1 MVETTHDIQME
12 SLNREP
18 VEDTYSSTATAGTE
32 EVELEE
38 PSVRI
43 TRRMAREQGGI
54 PEPQEHPQLKSA
66 LGSRDEPQSRWEAK
80 ANSAEITGF
89 DRITSFTAFMMGLM
103 MNWGSFNVMGFMMGM
118 NYSFFLKR
126 DNNTRFLLD
135 LQTVFPAFILGV
147 FLVNIHLMY
156 FTASV
161 VAGYTYRSRGS
172 SLQENV
178 ALVYDKIPKRYRDSM
193 RFGTRNEFLRRFIGV
208 ISETSETSETS
219 EKKKTV

>member
-1 MVETTHDIQME
+1 MVETAHDIQME

-18 VEDTYSSTATAGTE
+18 VEDTDSSVGTTSTE
-32 EVELEE
+32 EVEVEE

-54 PEPQEHPQLKSA
+54 PEPQEQQQLKSA
-66 LGSRDEPQSRWEAK
+66 LGSRDEPKSRWETPVVAD
-80 ANSAEITGF
+80 ITGF
-89 DRITSFTAFMMGLM
+89 DRITSFTAFMMGIF

-118 NYSFFLKR
+118 NYRFFLKR
-126 DNNTRFLLD
+126 DNTNRFFLD

-161 VAGYTYRSRGS
+161 VAGYTYRSQGG

-178 ALVYDKIPKRYRDSM
+178 AQVYEKIPKRYRDSM

-208 ISETSETSETS
+208 ISETSETSETT
-219 EKKKTV
+219 KKAD

>member
-1 MVETTHDIQME
+1 MVETAHDIQME

-18 VEDTYSSTATAGTE
+18 VEDTDSSTGTTSTE
-32 EVELEE
+32 EVESEE

-54 PEPQEHPQLKSA
+54 PEPKELPQLKSA
-66 LGSRDEPQSRWEAK
+66 VGSGEEPQSRWEAP
-80 ANSAEITGF
+80 AEITGF
-89 DRITSFTAFMMGLM
+89 DRITSFTAFMMGIF

-118 NYSFFLKR
+118 NYRFFLNR
-126 DNNTRFLLD
+126 DNSTRFFLD

-161 VAGYTYRSRGS
+161 VAGYTYRSQGG

-178 ALVYDKIPKRYRDSM
+178 AQVYEKIPKRYRDSM

-208 ISETSETSETS
+208 ISETSETT
-219 EKKKTV
+219 KKDD

>member
-1 MVETTHDIQME
+1 MVETAHDIQME

-18 VEDTYSSTATAGTE
+18 VEDTDSSTGTTSTE
-32 EVELEE
+32 EVEE

-54 PEPQEHPQLKSA
+54 PESQEHPHPQLKSA
-66 LGSRDEPQSRWEAK
+66 VGSYEESQSKWETPIA
-80 ANSAEITGF
+80 AVDITGF
-89 DRITSFTAFMMGLM
+89 DRVTSFTAFMMGIF

-118 NYSFFLKR
+118 NYRFFLKR
-126 DNNTRFLLD
+126 DNATRFFLD

-147 FLVNIHLMY
+147 FIVNIHLMY

-161 VAGYTYRSRGS
+161 IAGYTYQSKGG
-172 SLQENV
+172 SLQGNI
-178 ALVYDKIPKRYRDSM
+178 AQVYEKIPKRYRDSM

-208 ISETSETSETS
+208 ISETSETSETT
-219 EKKKTV
+219 KKDD

>member
-1 MVETTHDIQME
+1 MVETAHDIQME

-18 VEDTYSSTATAGTE
+18 VEDTDSSAGTTSTE
-32 EVELEE
+32 EVEVEE

-54 PEPQEHPQLKSA
+54 PEPQEQEQEQKQQQLKSA
-66 LGSRDEPQSRWEAK
+66 LGSRAEPQSRWETPVVAD
-80 ANSAEITGF
+80 ITGF
-89 DRITSFTAFMMGLM
+89 DRITSFTAFMMGIF

-118 NYSFFLKR
+118 NYRFFLKR
-126 DNNTRFLLD
+126 DNTTRFFLD

-161 VAGYTYRSRGS
+161 VAGYTYRSQGG
-172 SLQENV
+172 SLQETV
-178 ALVYDKIPKRYRDSM
+178 AQVYEKIPKRYRDSM

-208 ISETSETSETS
+208 ISETSETT
-219 EKKKTV
+219 KKAD